1 MTVPNTPNA
10 IEGKGPRQRPTVADS
25 PLPSH
30 LGDGGSILCARVCV
44 YGIYAGYIGEESM
57 VAGQLGVFALE
68 GRFPSRSWKTGGDL
82 PWCAAETSE
91 AGTRQVFVPRSSAQ
105 VTEVVARARDKV
117 PDSRFGQASVRA
129 LRHGEKDAPDRGTP
143 PI

>member
-91 AGTRQVFVPRSSAQ
+91 VGTR
-105 VTEVVARARDKV
+105 
-117 PDSRFGQASVRA
+117 
-129 LRHGEKDAPDRGTP
+129 
-143 PI
+143 